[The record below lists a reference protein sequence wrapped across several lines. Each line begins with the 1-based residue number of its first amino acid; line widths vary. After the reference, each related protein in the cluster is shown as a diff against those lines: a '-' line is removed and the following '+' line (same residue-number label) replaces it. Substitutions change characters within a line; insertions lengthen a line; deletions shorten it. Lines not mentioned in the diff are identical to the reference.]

1 MALVDLKTKLNQFR
15 GKNAP
20 NNPYQKSGKRDTDL
34 ESNVD
39 INTSPDRKKLSDTID
54 GEGRQILGQSISTGT
69 STFLK
74 GLKKFGVD
82 IPIENNYENSIKRD
96 SIFTGNP
103 ATATLNRAAQGFETI
118 RSSVKNFSNNPLKSI
133 NNLANIDQEAKL
145 VEYRSKAYGKFKNY
159 GSQGKDIISRGSEHR
174 KVSRTFEG
182 PVKGDK
188 GTSNVN
194 RTNMTRYGTTEPEKT
209 EGLIPFRFKDVLN
222 DKLIVFD
229 AILSGITDTI
239 TPEYSSEKYIG
250 RPESVYVYQGVG
262 RSVSFTF
269 DVYPSTRQEMPVL
282 WEKLNYL
289 VGLCYPNWV
298 DSPYAGVQVEDIN
311 PITMVSPI
319 CELTIG
325 DMYNET
331 PGYLSSLT
339 MTVQDGTTWEFEE
352 NLKLPH
358 YIQVAVEFVYIGKY
372 LPNAKGKHFEL
383 NWLVDSGDKMG
394 TYIAGTEDRVGSEGS
409 AVNSN
414 IEYVNRIKEYDWI
427 NPTLRR
433 NQKSTKETSEAL
445 TGDASEAYQ
454 DPFGDLKK
462 FGY

>member
-1 MALVDLKTKLNQFR
+1 MALVDLKSKLNQFR
-15 GKNAP
+15 GENNP

-39 INTSPDRKKLSDTID
+39 INTNPERKNLSDTVD
-54 GEGRQILGQSISTGT
+54 GEGRQILGQTISTQA

-74 GLKKFGVD
+74 GLKQFGIID
-82 IPIENNYENSIKRD
+82 IPIENRYENTIKGD
-96 SIFTGNP
+96 VFLGDLSP
-103 ATATLNRAAQGFETI
+103 TLQGISRAANTFENTRKAVKGF
-118 RSSVKNFSNNPLKSI
+118 SDNPLKSI
-133 NNLANIDQEAKL
+133 RNLANIDQEAKL
-145 VEYRSKAYGKFKNY
+145 IEYRSKAYGKFRNY
-159 GSQGKDIISRGSEHR
+159 GSQGSSVIGTDR
-174 KVSRTFEG
+174 KVAEVFEG
-182 PVKGDK
+182 PIKG
-188 GTSNVN
+188 GTKSPNVN
-194 RTNMTRYGTTEPEKT
+194 KTNIIAYGDYNNVEDLQKQ

-222 DKLIVFD
+222 NKILSFD

-239 TPEYSSEKYIG
+239 TPEYSSERYIG

-269 DVYPSTRQEMPVL
+269 DVYPMTRQELPVI

-298 DSPYAGVQVEDIN
+298 DSPYAGVQVEGIK

-325 DMYNET
+325 DMYNNT

-358 YIQVAVEFVYIGKY
+358 YIQVSVEFVYIGKY

-383 NWLVDSGDKMG
+383 NWLSDNSGDGSG
-394 TYIAGTEDRVGSEGS
+394 TFPVNGGQPVVGISPDRSPG
-409 AVNSN
+409 AVDGGY
-414 IEYVNRIKEYDWI
+414 EWI
-427 NPTLRR
+427 NPDNRQDRR
-433 NQKSTKETSEAL
+433 
-445 TGDASEAYQ
+445 GI
-454 DPFGDLKK
+454 FGDNVSRFRSFVGLDD
-462 FGY
+462 

>member
-1 MALVDLKTKLNQFR
+1 MALVDLKSKLNQFR
-15 GKNAP
+15 GENTP

-39 INTSPDRKKLSDTID
+39 INTNPDRKQLSDTVSDENRNNIP
-54 GEGRQILGQSISTGT
+54 ISSGLDTL
-69 STFLK
+69 LK
-74 GLKKFGVD
+74 GLKKFGILDV
-82 IPIENNYENSIKRD
+82 PIESKYENTIKTDAIFYGRPFLNQLNNINKGFQSIKK
-96 SIFTGNP
+96 
-103 ATATLNRAAQGFETI
+103 
-118 RSSVKNFSNNPLKSI
+118 SVKNFSDDPFKSI
-133 NNLANIDQEAKL
+133 SDLSNIDQEQKL
-145 VEYRSKAYGKFKNY
+145 REYRSKAYGKFRNY
-159 GSQGKDIISRGSEHR
+159 GNQGKDIISRGSEHR
-174 KVSRTFEG
+174 KVSRAFEG

-239 TPEYSSEKYIG
+239 SPEYSSERYIG
-250 RPESVYVYQGVG
+250 RPESVYVYQGVQ
-262 RSVSFTF
+262 RSVGFTF
-269 DVYPSTRQEMPVL
+269 DVYPMTRQELPVI

-298 DSPYAGVQVEDIN
+298 DSPYAGVQVADIN

-325 DMYNET
+325 DMYNGT

-358 YIQVAVEFVYIGKY
+358 YIQVTVEFVYIGKY

-394 TYIAGTEDRVGSEGS
+394 TYIAGTDDVYDGDDAGTISD
-409 AVNSN
+409 SN
-414 IEYVNRIKEYDWI
+414 IGYVNRIKKYDWI
-427 NPTLRR
+427 NPTLKR
-433 NQKSTKETSEAL
+433 NQAKAEIQAEQNFNTYAGLDISDNE
-445 TGDASEAYQ
+445 
-454 DPFGDLKK
+454 
-462 FGY
+462 

>member
-15 GKNAP
+15 GKNGV
-20 NNPYQKSGKRDTDL
+20 NNPYEKGKSVETSL

-39 INTSPDRKKLSDTID
+39 IKTNPDRKKLSDTVD

-269 DVYPSTRQEMPVL
+269 DVYPMTRQEMPVL
-282 WEKLNYL
+282 L
-289 VGLCYPNWV
+289 
-298 DSPYAGVQVEDIN
+298 
-311 PITMVSPI
+311 
-319 CELTIG
+319 
-325 DMYNET
+325 
-331 PGYLSSLT
+331 
-339 MTVQDGTTWEFEE
+339 
-352 NLKLPH
+352 
-358 YIQVAVEFVYIGKY
+358 
-372 LPNAKGKHFEL
+372 
-383 NWLVDSGDKMG
+383 
-394 TYIAGTEDRVGSEGS
+394 
-409 AVNSN
+409 
-414 IEYVNRIKEYDWI
+414 
-427 NPTLRR
+427 
-433 NQKSTKETSEAL
+433 
-445 TGDASEAYQ
+445 
-454 DPFGDLKK
+454 
-462 FGY
+462 